1 VEIPGKGKPTDSYYK
16 KTKAKNKFRRRA
28 GIEPVIG
35 HLKQDHRMQRNYLK
49 GNVGDSINTMM
60 AAAGF
65 NLKHWLNKIIL
76 VFNLI
81 YRILIAEALNLF
93 TENRNRLALLPV
105 GVNFEKRGFLAGLT
119 NYEIQ
124 IF

>member
-1 VEIPGKGKPTDSYYK
+1 VEIPGKGKATDSYYK
-16 KTKAKNKFRRRA
+16 KTKAIKKFRRRA

-49 GNVGDSINTMM
+49 GSVGDSINTMM

-65 NLKHWLNKIIL
+65 NLKHWLNKVTL

-81 YRILIAEALNLF
+81 YRILIAETLILF
-93 TENRNRLALLPV
+93 TENRNRLAMLPV
-105 GVNFEKRGFLAGLT
+105 GVESGKRGFW
-119 NYEIQ
+119 Q
-124 IF
+124 D

>member
-1 VEIPGKGKPTDSYYK
+1 
-16 KTKAKNKFRRRA
+16 
-28 GIEPVIG
+28 
-35 HLKQDHRMQRNYLK
+35 MQRNYLK

-81 YRILIAEALNLF
+81 YRILIAERLNFF
-93 TENRNRLALLPV
+93 TENRNRMALLPIW
-105 GVNFEKRGFLAGLT
+105 VNCGKRGFWQ
-119 NYEIQ
+119 Y
-124 IF
+124 